1 MSEKSERIKNIAL
14 KVGNL
19 PTLPT
24 VIAKMLDLVDNP
36 KTHTKNLANLISN
49 DQSLTARILKTA
61 NSAYYGLSR
70 EISTVDTAIV
80 VMGYNAV
87 KEMGLSLSVIDA
99 FKNIGSLNRFDV
111 QKYWEHSVGVGT
123 IARAIAKKYMPQDS
137 GEMFVAGLLHDIGK
151 MILIQYMPQDF
162 YEVLDFI
169 EEKNV
174 PFWRGEQEILGVTHC
189 EIGYLIAE
197 RWNLPEKIGNLIRF
211 HHSPIDAPKKF
222 SKHAAIIDVSDA
234 ICHYSNVGNKNHRID
249 KIPSPEIIEIFA
261 PKNLFND
268 GEILKLQEELFSE
281 IEQNELLHS
290 ILGTE

>member
-1 MSEKSERIKNIAL
+1 MTTKSERIKNIAL

-36 KTHTKNLANLISN
+36 KTHTKTLAKLISN

-87 KEMGLSLSVIDA
+87 KEMGLSLSIFDT

-123 IARAIAKKYMPQDS
+123 TARAIAKKYLPQDS

-162 YEVLDFI
+162 YGVLDFI
-169 EEKNV
+169 EENNA
-174 PFWRGEQEILGVTHC
+174 PFWQGEQEILGITHG
-189 EIGYLIAE
+189 EIGYMIAE

-211 HHSPIDAPKKF
+211 HHSPADAPDIF
-222 SKHAAIIDVSDA
+222 SEHAAIIDVADA
-234 ICHYSNVGNKNHRID
+234 ICHYSNVGNKNHRIE
-249 KIPSPEIIEIFA
+249 KTPSPDVVSMFD
-261 PKNLFND
+261 PSRSFND
-268 GEILKLQEELFSE
+268 GEILQLQEELFME

-290 ILGTE
+290 LLGNQ